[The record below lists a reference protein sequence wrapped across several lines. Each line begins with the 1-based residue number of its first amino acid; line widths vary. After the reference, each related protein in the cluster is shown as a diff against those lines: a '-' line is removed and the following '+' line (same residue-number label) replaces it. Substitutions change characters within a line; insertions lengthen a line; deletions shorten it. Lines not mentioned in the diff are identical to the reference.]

1 MSFTFMLTGKSTKRT
16 SQLQMKKKG
25 TALLAGFFP
34 QYIHVKKFS
43 IEGDLQNQAKI
54 TIAFIS
60 DLRPGFRAKFR

>member
-1 MSFTFMLTGKSTKRT
+1 
-16 SQLQMKKKG
+16 
-25 TALLAGFFP
+25 LAGFFP